1 MPIAWMETIVL
12 LRQHPEKQAS
22 VMVVYVIMKQ
32 EALIQEVVVQN
43 QPEIVC
49 LGKQVADVST
59 PNLFSNF

>member
-1 MPIAWMETIVL
+1 MPIAWMETIVP

-22 VMVVYVIMKQ
+22 VMVVYAIMKQ

-49 LGKQVADVST
+49 HGKQVADVFI
-59 PNLFSNF
+59 LK

>member
-1 MPIAWMETIVL
+1 MLMPIAWMETIVP

-22 VMVVYVIMKQ
+22 VMVVYAIMKQ

-49 LGKQVADVST
+49 LGKQVADVFI
-59 PNLFSNF
+59 LK